1 MTLAP
6 WLYRFPVDA
15 LVSRFKFLGDRPGG
29 KALALLMAEQ
39 LEQIS
44 APRPDCLVPCP
55 LFPSRYRQRGFNQA
69 ADIAEWL
76 GRTLGIP
83 VDHRLCER
91 TAMRAPQASLNRR
104 ERLRNLGDSFRLRK
118 AAPPHVTLV
127 DDVMTTGATAA
138 ALATLL
144 LGGGA
149 RRVDVWVLARTP

>member
-1 MTLAP
+1 MALAP
-6 WLYRFPVDA
+6 WLYRFPVNA

-29 KALALLMAEQ
+29 KALALLMARH
-39 LEQIS
+39 LEQIA

-76 GRTLGIP
+76 GRPLGIP

-91 TAMRAPQASLNRR
+91 TAMGAPQASLDRR
-104 ERLRNLGDSFRLRK
+104 QRLQNPNGSFRLRK
-118 AAPPHVTLV
+118 VPPTHVTLV

-144 LGGGA
+144 LRGGA